1 MRKNLYRYASIVLAF
16 GAALALLF
24 QLAPNRVG
32 QDAGRA
38 LLAQPAAPAGDP
50 VLAFLH
56 HLHAPL
62 GALLLQIVVIVIAS
76 KLIGKLFTLAHQ
88 PRVVGE
94 MFAGILLGPSLFG
107 WLQPD
112 LQASIFGAASLASLN
127 ALSQVGVIVFMFCV
141 GAEVDTH
148 ALKKRAHVAIVVS
161 HVSIFVPFLLG
172 VGLAIVLYP
181 AYTMES
187 VDFRTFALFMGIAM
201 SITAFPVLASIVR
214 ERGLGA
220 SLLGSTALAC
230 AAIDDITAWC
240 LLAAIVALA
249 RASGLDAAGLTIV
262 LACAYIAFMLYVV
275 KPWLDRLRCD
285 DEAGA
290 GRLMAG
296 ATMLLFLSA
305 LVTELIGIHA
315 LFGAFLAGVTV
326 SNNQVIRRFV
336 RQRIELFCT
345 SLLLPLFFAYTGLR
359 TEIGLLG
366 GAEGWLTCAAIVAVA
381 TAGKLGGSAAAARIS
396 GLGWRDACAIGALMN
411 TRGLMEL
418 VVLNIGLDLGI
429 LSPRIFAMMVVM
441 ALATTSMTGPLL
453 TLIGSRRGA
462 GAARATPLA

>member
-1 MRKNLYRYASIVLAF
+1 ML
-16 GAALALLF
+16 
-24 QLAPNRVG
+24 
-32 QDAGRA
+32 
-38 LLAQPAAPAGDP
+38 
-50 VLAFLH
+50 
-56 HLHAPL
+56 
-62 GALLLQIVVIVIAS
+62 
-76 KLIGKLFTLAHQ
+76 
-88 PRVVGE
+88 
-94 MFAGILLGPSLFG
+94 
-107 WLQPD
+107 
-112 LQASIFGAASLASLN
+112 AASS
-127 ALSQVGVIVFMFCV
+127 M
-141 GAEVDTH
+141 
-148 ALKKRAHVAIVVS
+148 
-161 HVSIFVPFLLG
+161 
-172 VGLAIVLYP
+172 
-181 AYTMES
+181 
-187 VDFRTFALFMGIAM
+187 
-201 SITAFPVLASIVR
+201 
-214 ERGLGA
+214 
-220 SLLGSTALAC
+220 
-230 AAIDDITAWC
+230 
-240 LLAAIVALA
+240 
-249 RASGLDAAGLTIV
+249 
-262 LACAYIAFMLYVV
+262 
-275 KPWLDRLRCD
+275 
-285 DEAGA
+285 
-290 GRLMAG
+290 
-296 ATMLLFLSA
+296 LSA
-305 LVTELIGIHA
+305 WATELIGIHA

>member
-1 MRKNLYRYASIVLAF
+1 MRKNLYHYVCIVLTF
-16 GAALALLF
+16 GCALALLLR
-24 QLAPNRVG
+24 LAPSWVREN
-32 QDAGRA
+32 AGGG
-38 LLAQPAAPAGDP
+38 LPAQPAAPASDP
-50 VLAFLH
+50 LLAFLR
-56 HLHAPL
+56 HLHGPL
-62 GALLLQIVVIVIAS
+62 GTLLLQIVVIVIAAKLVGVLFS
-76 KLIGKLFTLAHQ
+76 KLHQ

-112 LQASIFGAASLASLN
+112 LQASVFAAASLGSLN
-127 ALSQVGVIVFMFCV
+127 ALSQVGVIIFMFCV
-141 GAEVDTH
+141 GAELDTQ

-172 VGLAIVLYP
+172 VGLAIFLYP
-181 AYTMES
+181 TYAMEG
-187 VDFRTFALFMGIAM
+187 VTFRTFALFMGIAM
-201 SITAFPVLASIVR
+201 SITAFPVLASVIR
-214 ERGLGA
+214 ERGLT
-220 SLLGSTALAC
+220 SSMLGSTALAC

-240 LLAAIVALA
+240 ILAGIVALA
-249 RASGLDAAGLTIV
+249 RANDLTAAGVTIV
-262 LACAYIAFMLYVV
+262 LACAYIAFMLCVV

-290 GRLMAG
+290 GRLMVG
-296 ATMLLFLSA
+296 ATMLVFLSA

-326 SNNQVIRRFV
+326 SNNQMIRRFV
-336 RQRIELFCT
+336 HQRIELFCT

-366 GAEGWLTCAAIVAVA
+366 GAQGWLTCAAIVAVA
-381 TAGKLGGSAAAARIS
+381 TAGKLGGSTAAARIS
-396 GLGWRDACAIGALMN
+396 GLAWSDACALGALMN

-429 LSPRIFAMMVVM
+429 LSPRIFAMMVIM

-453 TLIGSRRGA
+453 TLIGGGRGA
-462 GAARATPLA
+462 CAARATPLA